1 LTRGF
6 CNPAKKKETRLIRSR
21 PVLPR
26 EICYDH
32 TFENEDELRIGVGF
46 LGLSVGPQKD
56 IKFQL
61 PNYMT
66 KERYDRA
73 YLDLTAQCPGSSGG
87 Y

>member
-1 LTRGF
+1 MGKWGCLNAL
-6 CNPAKKKETRLIRSR
+6 C
-21 PVLPR
+21 
-26 EICYDH
+26 H

-56 IKFQL
+56 IKFIFKL
-61 PNYMT
+61 KWT

-73 YLDLTAQCPGSSGG
+73 NLDLTAHLGKIISGG